1 MIHLAGLGPG
11 NYESMTIG
19 TLKLLKEGPLFL
31 RTREHPTVSFL
42 ESEGIAFESLDR
54 FYETLDSF
62 EEVYSSIAEFI
73 VNEAVK
79 GDVVY
84 AVPGHPLVA
93 EASVQLIIESAK
105 ENGIAYRIHPAVSFV
120 DAVTE
125 ALGIDPITGL
135 RIIDA
140 LDIENEHPDFS
151 KGTVIT
157 QVYSQYVAGRVK
169 LALSQ
174 YMDDESEIVFIR
186 AAGTADESIRRIRLY
201 ELDRQKDIDHLTSVY
216 VPKDNSLY
224 DFYSYLRIVERLRGD
239 DGCPWDKEQT
249 HESLKRYLIEEAYET
264 LEAID
269 LDDPDLMAEELG
281 DVLLQVLL
289 HSVIGRQSGEFNIHE
304 VIRKGSEK
312 MIYRHPHVFD
322 KDRDMT
328 SDEVLVQWEE
338 LKKKEKN
345 EGSIID
351 AVGSVS
357 RHYPSLLRAE
367 KVQRKARKYGFDWD
381 DIEPVFDKISEEVVE
396 VREALNEGNAND
408 AKKELGDLLFAVVN
422 LSRFL
427 DADPEISLNNTTD
440 RFISRITK
448 MEELISA
455 DGVTFKGLGLE
466 ELDSYWEKAKIFEKN
481 L

>member
-1 MIHLAGLGPG
+1 LAGLGPG
-11 NYESMTIG
+11 NYESLTIG
-19 TLKLLKEGPLFL
+19 TLKLLKAGPLFL
-31 RTREHPTVSFL
+31 RTREHPTVGFL

-73 VNEAVK
+73 VTEAVK

-93 EASVQLIIESAK
+93 EKSVQLIMEAAK
-105 ENGIAYRIHPAVSFV
+105 ENGIAFRIHPAVSFV

-125 ALGIDPITGL
+125 ALGIDPIAGL

-157 QVYSQYVAGRVK
+157 QVYSPYVAGRVK

-174 YMDDESEIVFIR
+174 YMEDEAEIVFIR
-186 AAGTADESIRRIRLY
+186 AAGTADESIRKIMLY

-216 VPKDNSLY
+216 VPKDNLAY
-224 DFYSYLRIVERLRGD
+224 DFYSYLRIVERLRGE

-249 HESLKRYLIEEAYET
+249 HDSLKRYLIEEAYET

-269 LDDPDLMAEELG
+269 LDDPDLMSEELG

-304 VIRKGSEK
+304 VIRLGSEK

-322 KDRDMT
+322 KDKDMT
-328 SDEVLVQWEE
+328 SDEVLVQWDE

-351 AVGSVS
+351 AVSSVS

-381 DIEPVFDKISEEVVE
+381 DIEPVFAKISEEILE
-396 VREALNEGNAND
+396 VREALDEGNGND

-422 LSRFL
+422 LSRFI

-440 RFISRITK
+440 RFISRISK

-466 ELDSYWEKAKIFEKN
+466 ELDRYWEKAKIFEKN
-481 L
+481 R

>member
-11 NYESMTIG
+11 NYESLTIG
-19 TLKLLKEGPLFL
+19 TLKLLKAGPLFL
-31 RTREHPTVSFL
+31 RTREHPTVGFL

-73 VNEAVK
+73 VTEAVK

-93 EASVQLIIESAK
+93 EKSVQLIMEAAK
-105 ENGIAYRIHPAVSFV
+105 ENGIAFRIHPAVSFV

-125 ALGIDPITGL
+125 ALGIDPIAGL

-157 QVYSQYVAGRVK
+157 QVYSPYVAGRVK

-174 YMDDESEIVFIR
+174 YMEDEAEIVFIR
-186 AAGTADESIRRIRLY
+186 AAGTADESIRKIMLY

-216 VPKDNSLY
+216 VPKDNLAY
-224 DFYSYLRIVERLRGD
+224 DFYSYLRIVERLRGE

-249 HESLKRYLIEEAYET
+249 HDSLKRYLIEEAYET

-269 LDDPDLMAEELG
+269 LDDPDLMSEELG

-304 VIRKGSEK
+304 VIRLGSEK

-322 KDRDMT
+322 KDKDMT
-328 SDEVLVQWEE
+328 SDEVLVQWDE

-351 AVGSVS
+351 AVSSVS

-381 DIEPVFDKISEEVVE
+381 DIEPVFAKISEEILE
-396 VREALNEGNAND
+396 VREALDEGNGND

-422 LSRFL
+422 LSRFI

-440 RFISRITK
+440 RFISRISK

-466 ELDSYWEKAKIFEKN
+466 ELDRYWEKAKIFEKN
-481 L
+481 R

>member
-1 MIHLAGLGPG
+1 LIHLTGLGPG
-11 NYESMTIG
+11 NYESLTIG

-73 VNEAVK
+73 VSEAEK

-93 EASVQLIIESAK
+93 ENSVQLIMEAAK
-105 ENGIAYRIHPAVSFV
+105 QKGISFRIHPAVSFV

-125 ALGIDPITGL
+125 ALGIDPIAGL

-174 YMDDESEIVFIR
+174 YMDDEAEIVFIR
-186 AAGTADESIRRIRLY
+186 AAGTEEESIRRIRLF

-216 VPKDNSLY
+216 VPKDNSAY
-224 DFYSYLRIVERLRGD
+224 DFYSYLRIVERLRGE

-249 HESLKRYLIEEAYET
+249 HDSLKRYLIEEAYET

-304 VIRKGSEK
+304 VIRLGSEK

-322 KDRDMT
+322 KDKDMT
-328 SDEVLVQWEE
+328 SDEVLVQWDE

-351 AVGSVS
+351 AVSSVS

-381 DIEPVFDKISEEVVE
+381 DIEPVFAKISEEILE
-396 VREALNEGNAND
+396 VREALDEGNGND

-422 LSRFL
+422 LSRFI

-481 L
+481 R